1 MSGPL
6 ARALTTGGVGGS
18 AKGRVWGHRTPYCP
32 ATQPMMPGV
41 TGQGPHRG
49 ERSILFRV
57 VVMAHEGLVLAVG
70 ALIEGVLQRSG
81 ELSEKEWGVDSPAT
95 ERRAPSDDFSGV
107 RSGGSVC
114 VLVRCV
120 SFGVAAEGTRCAEGD
135 MTKQFLT
142 KGKYG
147 ADKNYGKQHLAPFRD
162 RKSVEEG
169 NGSDH
174 DVRERRY

>member
-18 AKGRVWGHRTPYCP
+18 AKGRVWGQRTPYCP

-41 TGQGPHRG
+41 TGQGFHRG

-57 VVMAHEGLVLAVG
+57 VVMPHEGLVLAVG

-81 ELSEKEWGVDSPAT
+81 GFRKKNDVLILRPQNEGALL
-95 ERRAPSDDFSGV
+95 DDFSGV

-120 SFGVAAEGTRCAEGD
+120 SFGVAAGG
-135 MTKQFLT
+135 
-142 KGKYG
+142 
-147 ADKNYGKQHLAPFRD
+147 
-162 RKSVEEG
+162 
-169 NGSDH
+169 
-174 DVRERRY
+174 

>member
-1 MSGPL
+1 AEDGI
-6 ARALTTGGVGGS
+6 RD
-18 AKGRVWGHRTPYCP
+18 RN
-32 ATQPMMPGV
+32 V
-41 TGQGPHRG
+41 TGVQTC
-49 ERSILFRV
+49 
-57 VVMAHEGLVLAVG
+57 
-70 ALIEGVLQRSG
+70 ALPI
-81 ELSEKEWGVDSPAT
+81 W
-95 ERRAPSDDFSGV
+95 APSDDFSGV